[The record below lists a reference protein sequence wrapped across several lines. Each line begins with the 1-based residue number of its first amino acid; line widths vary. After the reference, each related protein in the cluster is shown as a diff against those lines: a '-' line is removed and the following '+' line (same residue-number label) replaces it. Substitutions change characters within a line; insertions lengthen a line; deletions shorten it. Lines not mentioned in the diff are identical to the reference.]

1 MTPPPRA
8 SGTTHFPRSPKAQK
22 FAMLSASNQFK
33 ATVKAILPSAPDQSV
48 EYPRTSASSL
58 SAASKLKRN
67 QVVPRRVE
75 NGTPA
80 VAHGGDYNEIP
91 LIQPQLD
98 RTVAVPGGQ
107 PDRRRRQPAVK
118 VTGEQNAVA

>member
-1 MTPPPRA
+1 
-8 SGTTHFPRSPKAQK
+8 
-22 FAMLSASNQFK
+22 MLSASNQFQG
-33 ATVKAILPSAPDQSV
+33 TVKSILPSSPDRSV
-48 EYPRTSASSL
+48 EYLRTSAYSL
-58 SAASKLKRN
+58 SAASKLNRN
-67 QVVPRRVE
+67 QVVLHRVE

-91 LIQPQLD
+91 LFQPQFN

-118 VTGEQNAVA
+118 VTG

>member
-1 MTPPPRA
+1 
-8 SGTTHFPRSPKAQK
+8 
-22 FAMLSASNQFK
+22 MLCASNQFNG
-33 ATVKAILPSAPDQSV
+33 TVKSILPSSPDRSV
-48 EYPRTSASSL
+48 EYLRTSAYSL
-58 SAASKLKRN
+58 TAASKLKRK
-67 QVVPRRVE
+67 QLVSRRVE

-91 LIQPQLD
+91 LFQPQLD

-118 VTGEQNAVA
+118 VTGEQDAVA